1 MAARSKARKR
11 ALDILFEADSKSV
24 PVGMVLADQIRR
36 REQAGEPAFNEH
48 TVTLVEGV
56 RANADVID
64 AAINEAS
71 RDWTLDRMPMVDR
84 AILRLGTF
92 EIAFCDEVPNA
103 VAISEAVQLAT
114 DLSTD
119 ESPAFVNGVLGA
131 VAIGN
136 ISAGSAPE

>member
-1 MAARSKARKR
+1 MTARSKARKR

-24 PVGMVLADQIRR
+24 PVNMVLADQIRR
-36 REQAGEPAFNEH
+36 REVAGEPQFNEY

-56 RANADVID
+56 RANADPID

-71 RDWTLDRMPMVDR
+71 REWTLERMPMVDR
-84 AILRLGTF
+84 AILRLAAF
-92 EIAFCDEVPNA
+92 EIAFSDDVPNA

-119 ESPAFVNGVLGA
+119 ESPAFINGVLGA
-131 VAIGN
+131 
-136 ISAGSAPE
+136 ISTRSAAS

>member
-24 PVGMVLADQIRR
+24 PVNMVLADQIRR
-36 REQAGEPAFNEH
+36 REVAGEPQFNDY

-56 RANADVID
+56 RANADPID

-71 RDWTLDRMPMVDR
+71 REWTLERMPMVDR
-84 AILRLGTF
+84 AILRLAAF
-92 EIAFCDEVPNA
+92 EIAFSDDVPNA

-119 ESPAFVNGVLGA
+119 ESPAFINGVLGA
-131 VAIGN
+131 
-136 ISAGSAPE
+136 ISTRSAAS

>member
-24 PVGMVLADQIRR
+24 PVNMVLADQIRR
-36 REQAGEPAFNEH
+36 REQAGEPAFNDY

-56 RANADVID
+56 RANSDAID

-71 RDWTLDRMPMVDR
+71 REWTLERMPMVDR
-84 AILRLGTF
+84 AILRLAAF
-92 EIAFCDEVPNA
+92 EIAFSDDVPNA

-119 ESPAFVNGVLGA
+119 ESPAFINGVLGA
-131 VAIGN
+131 
-136 ISAGSAPE
+136 ISTRSAAS

>member
-24 PVGMVLADQIRR
+24 PVNMVLADQIRR
-36 REQAGEPAFNEH
+36 REVAGEPQFNEY

-56 RANADVID
+56 RANADPID

-71 RDWTLDRMPMVDR
+71 REWTLERMPMVDR
-84 AILRLGTF
+84 AILRLAAF
-92 EIAFCDEVPNA
+92 EIAFSDEVPNA

-119 ESPAFVNGVLGA
+119 ESPAFINGVLGA
-131 VAIGN
+131 
-136 ISAGSAPE
+136 ISTRSAAS

>member
-24 PVGMVLADQIRR
+24 PVNMVLADQIRR
-36 REQAGEPAFNEH
+36 REVAGEPQFNEY

-56 RANADVID
+56 RANADPID

-71 RDWTLDRMPMVDR
+71 REWTLERMPMVDR
-84 AILRLGTF
+84 AILRLAAF
-92 EIAFCDEVPNA
+92 EIAFSDDVPNA

-119 ESPAFVNGVLGA
+119 ESPAFINGVLGA
-131 VAIGN
+131 
-136 ISAGSAPE
+136 ISTRSAAS

>member
-24 PVGMVLADQIRR
+24 PVNMVLADQIRR
-36 REQAGEPAFNEH
+36 REVAGEPQFNDY
-48 TVTLVEGV
+48 TVSLVEGV
-56 RANADVID
+56 RANADPID

-71 RDWTLDRMPMVDR
+71 REWTLERMPMVDR
-84 AILRLGTF
+84 AILRLAAF
-92 EIAFCDEVPNA
+92 EIAFSDEVPNA

-119 ESPAFVNGVLGA
+119 ESPAFINGVLGA
-131 VAIGN
+131 
-136 ISAGSAPE
+136 ISTRSAAS

>member
-24 PVGMVLADQIRR
+24 PVNMVLADQIRR
-36 REQAGEPAFNEH
+36 REVAGEPQFNDY

-56 RANADVID
+56 RANADPID

-71 RDWTLDRMPMVDR
+71 REWTLERMPMVDR
-84 AILRLGTF
+84 AILRLAAF
-92 EIAFCDEVPNA
+92 EIAFSDEVPNA

-119 ESPAFVNGVLGA
+119 ESPAFINGVLGA
-131 VAIGN
+131 
-136 ISAGSAPE
+136 ISARAGSL

>member
-1 MAARSKARKR
+1 MAARRKARKR

-24 PVGMVLADQIRR
+24 PVNMVLADQIRR
-36 REQAGEPAFNEH
+36 REVAGEPQFNEY

-56 RANADVID
+56 RANADPID

-71 RDWTLDRMPMVDR
+71 REWTLERMPMVDR
-84 AILRLGTF
+84 AILRLAAF
-92 EIAFCDEVPNA
+92 EIAFSDDVPNA

-119 ESPAFVNGVLGA
+119 ESPAFINGVLGA
-131 VAIGN
+131 
-136 ISAGSAPE
+136 ISTRSAAS

>member
-36 REQAGEPAFNEH
+36 REQAGEPAFNDY

-56 RANADVID
+56 RANAEAID

-71 RDWTLDRMPMVDR
+71 RDWALDRMPMVDR
-84 AILRLGTF
+84 AILRLGAF
-92 EIAFCDEVPNA
+92 EIAFSDEVPDG

-119 ESPAFVNGVLGA
+119 ESPSFINGVLGA
-131 VAIGN
+131 
-136 ISAGSAPE
+136 ISTRSASL

>member
-24 PVGMVLADQIRR
+24 PVNMVLADQIRR
-36 REQAGEPAFNEH
+36 REVAGEPQFNDY

-56 RANADVID
+56 RANADPID

-71 RDWTLDRMPMVDR
+71 REWTLERMPMVDR
-84 AILRLGTF
+84 AILRLAAF
-92 EIAFCDEVPNA
+92 EIAFSDEVPNA

-119 ESPAFVNGVLGA
+119 ESPAFINGVLGA
-131 VAIGN
+131 
-136 ISAGSAPE
+136 ISTRSAAS

>member
-1 MAARSKARKR
+1 MTARSKARKR

-24 PVGMVLADQIRR
+24 PVNMVLGDQIRR
-36 REQAGEPAFNEH
+36 REVAGEPQFNDY

-56 RANADVID
+56 RANADPID

-71 RDWTLDRMPMVDR
+71 REWTLERMPMVDR
-84 AILRLGTF
+84 AILRLAAF
-92 EIAFCDEVPNA
+92 EIAFSDEVPNA

-119 ESPAFVNGVLGA
+119 ESPAFINGVLGA
-131 VAIGN
+131 
-136 ISAGSAPE
+136 ISTRAGSL